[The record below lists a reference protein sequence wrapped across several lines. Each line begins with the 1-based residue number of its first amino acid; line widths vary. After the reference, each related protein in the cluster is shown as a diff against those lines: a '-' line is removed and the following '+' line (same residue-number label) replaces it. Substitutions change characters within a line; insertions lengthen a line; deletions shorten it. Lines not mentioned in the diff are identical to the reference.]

1 MRQLAVKEKRKR
13 EKNSSEKNQSTFHS
27 ARVLQAVKG
36 TRHQTRTMTDIKL
49 PAAIVQ
55 LNK

>member
-1 MRQLAVKEKRKR
+1 MRQLAGKEKRKG
-13 EKNSSEKNQSTFHS
+13 EKTAQKNQSTFHS
-27 ARVLQAVKG
+27 ATVLQAVKG
-36 TRHQTRTMTDIKL
+36 TRHQTRTMIDIKL